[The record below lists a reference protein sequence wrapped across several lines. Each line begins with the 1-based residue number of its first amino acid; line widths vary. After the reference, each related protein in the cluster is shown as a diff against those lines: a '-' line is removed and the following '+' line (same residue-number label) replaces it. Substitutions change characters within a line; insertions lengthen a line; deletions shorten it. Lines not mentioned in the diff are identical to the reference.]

1 MTAMNM
7 ASGPGCEEQSWSPEV
22 ISLYGDPET
31 IITKLGS
38 INRDLTTRRVYMFTL
53 ESKKDAELAFYER
66 ISPGKVAVL
75 RWKGKADETFHASV
89 HKAIIDN
96 KGVHCV
102 GEQTKAII
110 SSLPKLKK
118 DDDIAAPVR
127 YKGRIFTS
135 TQSTWHGEYI
145 RTTLYLMC

>member
-1 MTAMNM
+1 MTAMNI

-31 IITKLGS
+31 IIAKLDS

-53 ESKKDAELAFYER
+53 ESKTNAEIAFYER
-66 ISPGKVAVL
+66 TSPQKVSIS
-75 RWKGKADETFHASV
+75 RWKGKSDQAFHSTV
-89 HKAIIDN
+89 HKAIIEN

-102 GEQTKAII
+102 GEQTKSIV

-118 DDDIAAPVR
+118 DEDIAAPVNAKAAFSHQLR
-127 YKGRIFTS
+127 A
-135 TQSTWHGEYI
+135 HGSEYL